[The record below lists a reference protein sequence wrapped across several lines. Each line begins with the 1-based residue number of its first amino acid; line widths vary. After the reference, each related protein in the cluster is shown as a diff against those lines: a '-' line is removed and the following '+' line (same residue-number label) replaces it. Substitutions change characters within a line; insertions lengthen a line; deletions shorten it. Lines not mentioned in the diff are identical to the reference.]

1 MLMTSI
7 IGKKE
12 YSHKVFDSFSQGASV
27 VIIYTCGTKNI
38 SLNNV
43 KNVACFELNMA
54 QCYQGIIAGACQP
67 SKWAVTRMDVHSLVK
82 GV

>member
-38 SLNNV
+38 SLNND

-54 QCYQGIIAGACQP
+54 RAQL
-67 SKWAVTRMDVHSLVK
+67 RVHVSQADGQLL
-82 GV
+82 